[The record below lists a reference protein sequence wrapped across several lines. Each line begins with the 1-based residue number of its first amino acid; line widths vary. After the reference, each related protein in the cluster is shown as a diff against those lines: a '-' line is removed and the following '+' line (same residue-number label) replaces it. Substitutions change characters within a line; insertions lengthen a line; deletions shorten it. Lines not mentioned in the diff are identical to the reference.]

1 MNKLLVA
8 AVVLVIAKDA
18 VPYGIDA
25 WQRHRLEQSRQR
37 YFALKDR
44 EIQCLERLLKGGVE
58 KAGEVERRIAACKQ
72 LGIDPETGRP
82 VTFR

>member
-25 WQRHRLEQSRQR
+25 WQTHRLEQRRQR
-37 YFALKDR
+37 FIALKDR
-44 EIQCLERLLKGGVE
+44 EIQCLERLLKGGVD
-58 KAGEVERRIAACKQ
+58 KAGEVERRIAACKAQ
-72 LGIDPETGRP
+72 AIDPETGRAAAFP
-82 VTFR
+82 